1 MGESSFEKGVGI
13 LKLGACIIS
22 VCENLFSQLLNSVF
36 FVNLQSEEYLDVITV
51 FWYPLFS
58 SNSTN
63 FI

>member
-1 MGESSFEKGVGI
+1 MGESAFENGVGV

-22 VCENLFSQLLNSVF
+22 VCENFFSQFSNSAF
-36 FVNLQSEEYLDVITV
+36 FVDLQSEEYLEVITV
-51 FWYPLFS
+51 LWYPLFS